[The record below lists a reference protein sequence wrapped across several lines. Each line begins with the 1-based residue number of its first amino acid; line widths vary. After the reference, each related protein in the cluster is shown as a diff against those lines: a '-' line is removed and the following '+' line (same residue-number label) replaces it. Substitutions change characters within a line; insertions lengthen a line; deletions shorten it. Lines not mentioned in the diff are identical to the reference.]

1 MNGFDV
7 QAIGWIVTRDLC
19 TELARALLG
28 LRPRLE
34 RAALEK
40 LASRWLSL
48 NAAVLDDQ
56 RTRSY
61 AAQILWPRRIRLSER
76 SEAAMK
82 AFIAELVAFSPR
94 MYGYQG
100 LRGRCFGECVQLV
113 ASFLCSV
120 MLGHYGSTDIP
131 TLGQASLGFFLLG
144 CWSFAVTVQLYG
156 ACRLVGRLD
165 AEHAV
170 QRRRTAA

>member
-1 MNGFDV
+1 VNGFDV

-19 TELARALLG
+19 TELARSLLG

-34 RAALEK
+34 RAALDE

-48 NAAVLDDQ
+48 NAAVLGDQ

-61 AAQILWPRRIRLSER
+61 AAQMLWPRRVRLSER
-76 SEAAMK
+76 SEAKLK

-100 LRGRCFGECVQLV
+100 LRGRCFEECIQLV

-120 MLGHYGSTDIP
+120 MLGRYGSTDIP
-131 TLGQASLGFFLLG
+131 TF
-144 CWSFAVTVQLYG
+144 VG
-156 ACRLVGRLD
+156 AGVGRLLSTGMLVFRGYSS
-165 AEHAV
+165 ALRPMQA
-170 QRRRTAA
+170 R